1 MYKRTYKHFYVYSLR
16 FINENKIYFVF
27 KIYSIYIYIY
37 IYIYIS
43 YYSSELFKTNNIETE
58 TEDSNTKVVIDYET
72 DKPISYADMQ

>member
-1 MYKRTYKHFYVYSLR
+1 MKIK
-16 FINENKIYFVF
+16 FILYLKYIR
-27 KIYSIYIYIY
+27 YIYIY